1 MKRWLIVCV
10 LILLSGMYYT
20 YFSIVGD
27 IAKEDLGPLGDFIG
41 GNINPLLTFISVVLL
56 IDTVVIQRK
65 AADDSKASEIEA
77 RKTIKLQSDL
87 AAKQSFESSLFNLIA
102 LCLNE
107 IKNARLPLKS
117 GIYTGNQAFG
127 QYLEVFDQLMP
138 AHHKTSILNKME
150 ELSTDA
156 LYDNL
161 KNFAMVFKFI
171 TDYATPSE
179 KENYISIA
187 LTMMPTSLIAL
198 LCVARNHGQW
208 PILSSFETAGIFNR
222 DSLKSYIIHYS

>member
-1 MKRWLIVCV
+1 MKRLLACGVA
-10 LILLSGMYYT
+10 ILLSVMYYI
-20 YFSIVGD
+20 YFSIVGEVTK
-27 IAKEDLGPLGDFIG
+27 ADLGPLGDFIG

-65 AADDSKASEIEA
+65 AAEDSKASEIEA

-107 IKNARLPLKS
+107 IKNIRLPLRS
-117 GIYTGNQAFG
+117 GTYTGNQAFG
-127 QYLEVFDQLMP
+127 QYLEVFDQLMSSQN
-138 AHHKTSILNKME
+138 KTAILNQLE
-150 ELSTDA
+150 SLSSDA

-187 LTMMPTSLIAL
+187 LTMMPTSLITL
-198 LCVARNHGQW
+198 LCIAHNHANW
-208 PILSSFETAGIFNR
+208 PILSSFETAKIFER
-222 DSLKSYIIHYS
+222 DTLVNVLYHYS

>member
-1 MKRWLIVCV
+1 MKRLLIVGV
-10 LILLSGMYYT
+10 AILLSGMYYI
-20 YFSIVGD
+20 YFSIVGSL
-27 IAKEDLGPLGDFIG
+27 AKEDLGPLGDFIG

-65 AADDSKASEIEA
+65 AVENAQASEVEA

-87 AAKQSFESSLFNLIA
+87 ATKQSFESSLFNLIT

-107 IKNARLPLKS
+107 IKNAHLPLKS
-117 GIYTGNQAFG
+117 GTYTGNQAFG
-127 QYLEVFDQLMP
+127 KYLQIFEKLMSSHNKP
-138 AHHKTSILNKME
+138 DILNQLE

-156 LYDNL
+156 LFDNL

-171 TDYATPSE
+171 TDYAADSE
-179 KENYISIA
+179 KENYISLT

-198 LCVARNHGQW
+198 LCIAHHHGQW
-208 PILSSFETAGIFNR
+208 PILASFETARIFDR
-222 DSLKSYIIHYS
+222 DSLKNYLNHYL